1 MWRFKWNVG
10 ENIFYEQIYRSEEL
24 YEGFWH
30 INGQRNRKK
39 VCMTFRK
46 DTELIHFHN
55 ISNYKYS
62 LEYYLITD
70 KE

>member
-1 MWRFKWNVG
+1 MLAKIYFTIKYIAVKNFMSVSG
-10 ENIFYEQIYRSEEL
+10 TSMVDAIEN
-24 YEGFWH
+24 
-30 INGQRNRKK
+30 KM
-39 VCMTFRK
+39 CMTFRK
-46 DTELIHFHN
+46 DTELIHFDN